1 MRRPVVFS
9 YARLR
14 PAVVR
19 LLSAKKPS
27 TTVQN
32 NAAGSTCR
40 SRFTAPVERAS
51 ATRNTAGKSL
61 RRASR
66 IGTAFSRAIG
76 CSSSFGKPEVRS
88 MARPSSQKAAII
100 AQIVRTDSLNRTPM
114 LSPATGG
121 APQLSENAR
130 GGVTAR
136 AQRAAPDQT
145 GDEQLTKVFRTGG
158 DPHRH
163 TASLVM
169 NVPEDQVGEEQRRR
183 AKAPNFG
190 VSFGMGK
197 DKLIAYARKNYGVE
211 LTPDEAATFKQ

>member
-14 PAVVR
+14 PAMVR
-19 LLSAKKPS
+19 SFPAPKPS

-114 LSPATGG
+114 DEGHDVAAQLMRRVGIDCTGRRRRSAHGPQQGGQPREQGIAQLVG
-121 APQLSENAR
+121 AAAR
-130 GGVTAR
+130 GSRRFGHLLDRRVGKTER
-136 AQRAAPDQT
+136 AKVLT
-145 GDEQLTKVFRTGG
+145 SGEQQGGNEQGG
-158 DPHRH
+158 DGRADFGYTRHR
-163 TASLVM
+163 SSV
-169 NVPEDQVGEEQRRR
+169 V
-183 AKAPNFG
+183 
-190 VSFGMGK
+190 
-197 DKLIAYARKNYGVE
+197 
-211 LTPDEAATFKQ
+211 